1 MSCWIWSAAALPA
14 SQVSHSPKDFAAIY
28 DAGSTPTAS
37 NTTVGIITWG
47 DMTQTITDL
56 NSFTSGAG
64 MATLQSRI
72 AGAVKAV
79 CGRPDSRDLHA
90 LGDWQ
95 KCRTQAMEGAVQQ
108 LANARVNMPTLAL
121 AAS

>member
-1 MSCWIWSAAALPA
+1 MLKYVIPALAALSLAAAA
-14 SQVSHSPKDFAAIY
+14 QANETD
-28 DAGSTPTAS
+28 T
-37 NTTVGIITWG
+37 TTVSVSVRYS
-47 DMTQTITDL
+47 DL
-56 NSFTSGAG
+56 DLASGAG